1 MEDKK
6 IKKIM
11 LDLQK
16 KLSTKRFNHSIGVMR
31 KAIQLANIYKQ
42 DELQAAK
49 VGLAHDIA
57 KEMSKEEI
65 LNYVNENNIKADETE
80 LQNLGLLHGKIGA
93 DICKKRY
100 NFTDDMCMAI
110 INHTT
115 GDVSMSFFDKII
127 FVADK
132 IEEGRKWDGVEE
144 IRIIADKDID
154 LAIIKL
160 IDRSIQKCIKKNE
173 IIHINSIHLRNK
185 LIQKKDSNNL

>member
-1 MEDKK
+1 MEDELL
-6 IKKIM
+6 KKIM
-11 LDLQK
+11 MDLQK

-173 IIHINSIHLRNK
+173 IIHINSINLRNK

>member
-1 MEDKK
+1 MEDELL
-6 IKKIM
+6 KKIM

-173 IIHINSIHLRNK
+173 IIHINSINLRNK

>member
-1 MEDKK
+1 MEDELL
-6 IKKIM
+6 KKIM

-160 IDRSIQKCIKKNE
+160 IDKSIQKCIKKNE
-173 IIHINSIHLRNK
+173 IIHINSIQLRNK